1 MFDLVSKY
9 TPSGDQ
15 PEAIKELVEG
25 IKDNKKH
32 QVLLGATGTGKTFT
46 IANVIKEVNKPTLVL
61 AHNKTLA
68 GQLYSEL
75 KELFPNNRV
84 CYFVSYY
91 DYYQP
96 EAYVPSSDTYI
107 EKDAKI
113 NDEIDELRHYATSS
127 LLSRRD
133 VIVVA
138 SVSCIYGIGEVEEY
152 KNKTLTLNVGD
163 KVERNDIMV
172 KLIEMLYE
180 RSEFDFKRGTFRVR
194 GDTLEIIPANEH
206 THGLRIEFFGD
217 EIDRIS
223 EIDTLTG
230 SIVTNKKSITIFP
243 ASHFVTNDE
252 KLLKAISNIKEEL
265 KERQKYFLD
274 NNKPLEEERIRERT
288 NYDMELLA
296 ETGFCHGIENYSRHL
311 ALKKEGETP
320 TCLLDFFPKDY
331 LMVIDESHVTIP
343 QIRGMYNG
351 DRARKMNLVD
361 FGFRLPSALDNR
373 PLKFNEFEAKVN
385 QVIYVSATPG
395 EYELNLTNNKYV
407 EQIIRPTGLLDPTIE
422 IRKTNGQIDDLV
434 GEVNDRI
441 NKNERVLIT
450 TLTIRMA
457 EELTNYL
464 KQLDIKVAYLHAEVK
479 TLERMK
485 IIRDLRLGN
494 YDVLVGIN
502 LLREGLDI
510 PEVSLIAIL
519 DADKEGFLRS
529 SRSLIQTIGRCARN
543 EHGHVILYADKMT
556 DSMEYAIKETKRRRD
571 IQEKYNKE
579 HGIVPKTIVKEIRDL
594 ISNLDESNNKK
605 PTKLTKKE
613 KLQTI
618 DKIEAEMKEAA
629 KELDFERAMEL
640 RDILFEMKGEL

>member
-1 MFDLVSKY
+1 M
-9 TPSGDQ
+9 
-15 PEAIKELVEG
+15 
-25 IKDNKKH
+25 
-32 QVLLGATGTGKTFT
+32 
-46 IANVIKEVNKPTLVL
+46 
-61 AHNKTLA
+61 
-68 GQLYSEL
+68 
-75 KELFPNNRV
+75 
-84 CYFVSYY
+84 
-91 DYYQP
+91 
-96 EAYVPSSDTYI
+96 
-107 EKDAKI
+107 
-113 NDEIDELRHYATSS
+113 
-127 LLSRRD
+127 
-133 VIVVA
+133 VA

-172 KLIEMLYE
+172 KLVEMLYE

-230 SIVTNKKSITIFP
+230 SIVANKKSITIFP

-373 PLKFNEFEAKVN
+373 PLKFDEFEAKVN

-422 IRKTNGQIDDLV
+422 IRKTKGQIDDLV

-464 KQLDIKVAYLHAEVK
+464 KQLDIKVAYLHSEVK

-579 HGIVPKTIVKEIRDL
+579 HGIVPKTIVKEIREL

-618 DKIEAEMKEAA
+618 DKIEAEMKQAA

>member
-1 MFDLVSKY
+1 MF
-9 TPSGDQ
+9 Q
-15 PEAIKELVEG
+15 
-25 IKDNKKH
+25 
-32 QVLLGATGTGKTFT
+32 
-46 IANVIKEVNKPTLVL
+46 
-61 AHNKTLA
+61 
-68 GQLYSEL
+68 
-75 KELFPNNRV
+75 
-84 CYFVSYY
+84 
-91 DYYQP
+91 
-96 EAYVPSSDTYI
+96 SDTYI

-133 VIVVA
+133 VIVVS

-163 KVERNDIMV
+163 KVERNNIMV
-172 KLIEMLYE
+172 RLIEMLYE

-206 THGLRIEFFGD
+206 THGLRIEFFDD

-223 EIDTLTG
+223 EIDTITG
-230 SIVTNKKSITIFP
+230 SILANKKSITIFP

-373 PLKFNEFEAKVN
+373 PLKFDEFEKKVN

-422 IRKTNGQIDDLV
+422 VRETKGQIDDLI
-434 GEVNDRI
+434 GEVNERI

-464 KQLDIKVAYLHAEVK
+464 KQLDIKVAYLHSEIK

-485 IIRDLRLGN
+485 IIRDLRLGT

-556 DSMEYAIKETKRRRD
+556 DSMEYAIKETKRRRE

-579 HGIVPKTIVKEIRDL
+579 HGIIPKTIVKEIRDL
-594 ISNLDESNNKK
+594 ISNLDENNNKN
-605 PTKLTKKE
+605 PTKLSKKE

-618 DKIEAEMKEAA
+618 DKIETEMKQAA